1 MEPMKTGQRG
11 RIIAGDHAGERGT
24 VQARTEGSK
33 TAGVDPAPTAEL
45 PTPVSYVYVVRLD
58 SITEPATYV
67 RVDQD
72 QIEPID

>member
-1 MEPMKTGQRG
+1 MEPMKPSQRG

-33 TAGVDPAPTAEL
+33 TAGVDPATAEL